1 MAQTKEKRGTSE
13 EFFFGE
19 IYKNAKMGA
28 DAIINLL
35 PHIKDDALR
44 SVVTMQLDGYEKYA
58 ARAAE
63 ALHERGRE
71 AKEENLFTRVSARM
85 GMAFNTMIDSTTSHI
100 AEMMVEGSNM
110 GITDMIKLLNHH
122 EPRGTCAEASRL
134 AREVVAFE
142 EHNLEMLKRYL

>member
-1 MAQTKEKRGTSE
+1 MAQTKEKKEHTE

-19 IYKNAKMGA
+19 IYKTAKMGA

-58 ARAAE
+58 ARAAA
-63 ALHERGRE
+63 ALQDRGMQ

-85 GMAFNTMIDSTTSHI
+85 GVAFNTMIDSTASHI
-100 AEMMVEGSNM
+100 AEMMIEGSNM
-110 GITDMIKLLNHH
+110 GITDMIKLLNDQ
-122 EPRGTCAEASRL
+122 EPRGGSPEAVRL